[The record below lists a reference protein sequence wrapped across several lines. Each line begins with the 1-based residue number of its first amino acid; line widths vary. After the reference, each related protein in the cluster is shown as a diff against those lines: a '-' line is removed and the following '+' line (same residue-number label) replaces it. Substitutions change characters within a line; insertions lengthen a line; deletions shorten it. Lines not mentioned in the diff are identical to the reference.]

1 MPVAPRLLSGV
12 VLSATLLLVT
22 ACADEE
28 PDRPGPSNEEI
39 AAEIE
44 ETLAA
49 REDVAEAEVDYLDEF
64 SNPSTVTARITV
76 APGADAQALSEEG
89 SRLIWESDLDPL
101 TSFAVYVND
110 PVEPLAGVSRV
121 VSFGQESERA
131 PLEEKYGPRPD

>member
-1 MPVAPRLLSGV
+1 MPVAPRLLCGV
-12 VLSATLLLVT
+12 VLSAALFVT
-22 ACADEE
+22 ACAAEE

-39 AAEIE
+39 AAGIE

-49 REDVAEAEVDYLDEF
+49 RDGVAEAEVTYLDDF
-64 SNPSTVTARITV
+64 ANPSTVNARITV

-89 SRLIWESDLDPL
+89 ARLIWESDLDPL

-110 PVEPLAGVSRV
+110 PVEPLAGISRLV
-121 VSFGQESERA
+121 RFGQESEVA